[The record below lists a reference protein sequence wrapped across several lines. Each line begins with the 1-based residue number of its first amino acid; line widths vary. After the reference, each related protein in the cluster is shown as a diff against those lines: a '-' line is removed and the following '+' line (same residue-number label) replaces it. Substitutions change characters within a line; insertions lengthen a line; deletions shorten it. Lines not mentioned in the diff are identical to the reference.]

1 MTRNLKLYRSL
12 NTRPARTVGLRAQ
25 LARCMVA
32 YRYSIRILNKFWI
45 QQLIYSLLNQNFLPS
60 SATNDQGS
68 KITTKTLEKIFQKDQ
83 KMLKLPPIS
92 TTKSNPGLNFSFEL
106 LISCSERKKSD
117 FFQETIESQR
127 PNRGLRPYSSRN
139 QIQSCNGRIEPTSK
153 TFIIKTCIR
162 NILYFK

>member
-32 YRYSIRILNKFWI
+32 YRYSIRIFNKFWI
-45 QQLIYSLLNQNFLPS
+45 QQLIYSLFNQNFLPS

-106 LISCSERKKSD
+106 LISCSERKNSEFFSGNDRKSAAKSRSSSI
-117 FFQETIESQR
+117 FQPKSNTKLQWADW
-127 PNRGLRPYSSRN
+127 
-139 QIQSCNGRIEPTSK
+139 T
-153 TFIIKTCIR
+153 
-162 NILYFK
+162 YF